1 MNYDNY
7 NFVIDSL
14 DNIIKDDNNYNKD
27 KNNIFLKTYHP
38 KQLKN
43 VKKFLIKF
51 IGKKINDKSH
61 IL

>member
-1 MNYDNY
+1 MNYDNF

-14 DNIIKDDNNYNKD
+14 DNVIKDENNYNKE

-43 VKKFLIKF
+43 VKQNF
-51 IGKKINDKSH
+51 
-61 IL
+61 